1 MARER
6 YDVRDRVVL
15 VTGASRGIGADA
27 ARRLAKRGAKVSLV
41 GLEPELLQ
49 QVAAEIGPDAAW
61 HEADVTDWDAVRAA
75 VDGTVERFGGI
86 DVVIANAGIAPYGT
100 VATIDPAAFERTI
113 EVNLL
118 GVWRTVRTALPHVVA
133 RSGYILPIASL
144 AAALHPPMLAHYAA
158 TKAGVEAF
166 ADSLRA
172 EIRHTGT
179 RVGVAYFS
187 FIDTD
192 MVREGLESPSA
203 HILREATPGPF
214 SKTAPLAVAGKAIE
228 RGVERRADKV
238 WAPRWVLP
246 MTWLRGILQPLSQRG
261 NQDKVTEAV
270 RLAEADAEQGA
281 PAEQALATGPAE
293 Q

>member
-6 YDVRDRVVL
+6 YDVRDRVVF
-15 VTGASRGIGADA
+15 VTGAARGIGADA
-27 ARRLAKRGAKVSLV
+27 ARRLAKRGARVSLV
-41 GLEPELLQ
+41 GLEPELLA
-49 QVAAEIGPDAAW
+49 QVAAEIGSNAISF
-61 HEADVTDWDAVRAA
+61 EADVTDWDALQAA

-86 DVVIANAGIAPYGT
+86 DIVIANAGVAPFAT
-100 VATIDPAAFERTI
+100 VATIDPRDFERTI

-118 GVWRTVRTALPHVVA
+118 GVWRTVRVTLPHVVA
-133 RSGYILPIASL
+133 RQGYILPIASL

-172 EIRHTGT
+172 EIAHTGT

-192 MVREGLESPSA
+192 MTRDGLESPAA
-203 HILREATPGPF
+203 HVLRDSTPGPF
-214 SKTAPLAVAGKAIE
+214 SKTAPLSAAGKAIE
-228 RGVERRADKV
+228 RGVTRRADKV

-246 MTWLRGILQPLSQRG
+246 MTWLRGVMQPLTQRA
-261 NQDKVTEAV
+261 NKDKIAEAV
-270 RLAEADAEQGA
+270 RLVEADA
-281 PAEQALATGPAE
+281 AEQADRTVASETRA

>member
-1 MARER
+1 VARER
-6 YDVRDRVVL
+6 YDVRDKVVL
-15 VTGASRGIGADA
+15 ITGAARGIGAEA
-27 ARRLAKRGAKVSLV
+27 ARRLAKRGAQVSLV

-49 QVAAEIGPDAAW
+49 AVAAELGPRAAW
-61 HEADVTDWDAVRAA
+61 FEADVTDWDALQRA

-86 DVVIANAGIAPYGT
+86 DVVIANAGIAPFGT
-100 VATIDPAAFERTI
+100 VATIDPADFEQTI
-113 EVNLL
+113 QVNLL
-118 GVWRTVRTALPHVVA
+118 GVWRTVRTTLPHVTA

-172 EIRHTGT
+172 EVRHTGT

-192 MVREGLESPSA
+192 MVRQGLDHPSA
-203 HILREATPGPF
+203 DVMREATPGPF
-214 SKTAPLAVAGKAIE
+214 SKTAPLSAAGKAIE

-261 NQDKVTEAV
+261 NQDKIAEAV
-270 RLAEADAEQGA
+270 RLAEAEAYAASRD
-281 PAEQALATGPAE
+281 EQALA
-293 Q
+293 

>member
-6 YDVRDRVVL
+6 YDVKDKVVL
-15 VTGASRGIGADA
+15 ITGAARGIGADA
-27 ARRLAKRGAKVSLV
+27 ARRLANQGAQVSLV
-41 GLEPELLQ
+41 GLEPGLLAQ
-49 QVAAEIGPDAAW
+49 LADEIGPRAAW
-61 HEADVTDWDAVRAA
+61 YEADVTDWEALQRA

-100 VATIDPAAFERTI
+100 VATIDPAAFEKTI
-113 EVNLL
+113 DVNLL

-133 RSGYILPIASL
+133 RQGYILPIASL

-166 ADSLRA
+166 CDSLRA
-172 EIRHTGT
+172 EIAHTGT

-192 MVREGLESPSA
+192 MVRDGLESPSA
-203 HILREATPGPF
+203 VMLRDATPGPF
-214 SKTAPLAVAGKAIE
+214 SKTAPLSAAGRAIE
-228 RGVERRADKV
+228 RGVAHRADKV

-246 MTWLRGILQPLSQRG
+246 MTWLRGVMQPLSQRG
-261 NQDKVTEAV
+261 NRDKIAEAV
-270 RLAEADAEQGA
+270 RLAEADATPPRPE
-281 PAEQALATGPAE
+281 PRPLASDAAA

>member
-6 YDVRDRVVL
+6 YDVRDKVVL
-15 VTGASRGIGADA
+15 ITGAARGIGAEA
-27 ARRLAKRGAKVSLV
+27 AQRLAKRGAKVSLV
-41 GLEPELLQ
+41 GLEPDLLE
-49 QVAAEIGPDAAW
+49 QVATGIGPNAAW
-61 HEADVTDWDAVRAA
+61 FEGDVTDWDALRAA
-75 VDGTVERFGGI
+75 TDATVERFGGI
-86 DVVIANAGIAPYGT
+86 DVVIANAGIAPFGT
-100 VATIDPAAFERTI
+100 VATIDPADFEKTI

-118 GVWRTVRTALPHVVA
+118 GVWRTVRTVLPHVVA
-133 RSGYILPIASL
+133 RQGYILPIASL

-172 EIRHTGT
+172 EVRHTGT

-192 MVREGLESPSA
+192 MTRDGLDSPSA
-203 HILREATPGPF
+203 NVLRDATPGPF
-214 SKTAPLAVAGKAIE
+214 SKTAPLSAAGRAIE
-228 RGVERRADKV
+228 RGVTHRADKV

-246 MTWLRGILQPLSQRG
+246 VTWLRGILQPLSQRS
-261 NQDKVTEAV
+261 NQGKIAEAV
-270 RLAEADAEQGA
+270 RLAEADAA
-281 PAEQALATGPAE
+281 AEQPLAADASA